1 MKTARLLTSLL
12 RPSTTIRA
20 FSHLKA
26 SDSSVIGVDDIKIT
40 TLLPNDYDHFET
52 FGRIITNENVVFTSS
67 WIDKWFGIKNLR
79 KKCDHTETKLRLIA
93 EGDSE
98 IAMPEEVVTAYKS
111 GMSPAQIALNRFFA
125 IPANKTKLREIYLE
139 MTGRAEETGL
149 GYYKFE
155 DASRKVLGGGAL
167 APISGD
173 GSPEMVDI
181 ALHILE
187 ARQGIGS
194 FCLNK
199 LLTKAFEEHG
209 VKQVWGSSI
218 INHPGTPTLCAKHGM
233 MIKNQDGMK
242 YYFID
247 SDMWKT
253 NKDKMSIM
261 DDPRAASTSYGK
273 GKSGEGKGGGG
284 R

>member
-1 MKTARLLTSLL
+1 MKTSLLLKSTL
-12 RPSTTIRA
+12 RPSTSTRA
-20 FSHLKA
+20 FSHIKA
-26 SDSSVIGVDDIKIT
+26 LNSASIGADDIKIT
-40 TLLPNDYDHFET
+40 TLLPHNYDHFET
-52 FGRIITNENVVFTSS
+52 FGKIITNENVVFTSS
-67 WIDKWFGIKNLR
+67 WIDKWFGIKTLR
-79 KKCDHTETKLRLIA
+79 QKCDHTTIKLRLID
-93 EGDSE
+93 EGDIE
-98 IAMPEEVVTAYKS
+98 IAMPEEVISAYKS
-111 GMSPAQIALNRFFA
+111 GVSPAQIALDRFFTA
-125 IPANKTKLREIYLE
+125 PANKTKLREIYLE

-155 DASRKVLGGGAL
+155 DASQKLLGGGAL
-167 APISGD
+167 APISRD
-173 GSPEMVDI
+173 SSPEMVDV
-181 ALHILE
+181 ALHIL
-187 ARQGIGS
+187 APKQGIGS

-253 NKDKMSIM
+253 NKDKISIM
-261 DDPRAASTSYGK
+261 DDPHAASTTYGK
-273 GKSGEGKGGGG
+273 GFEGKGSSG

>member
-1 MKTARLLTSLL
+1 MKTTRLLTSLL
-12 RPSTTIRA
+12 RPNTVTRP

-26 SDSSVIGVDDIKIT
+26 SNPSIIGADDIKIT
-40 TLLPNDYDHFET
+40 TLLPNNYDHFET
-52 FGRIITNENVVFTSS
+52 FGQIITHENVVFTSS
-67 WIDKWFGIKNLR
+67 WIDKWFGLKTLR
-79 KKCDHTETKLRLIA
+79 QKCDHTETKLKLIS

-98 IAMPEEVVTAYKS
+98 IAMPEEVMLAYKS
-111 GMSPAQIALNRFFA
+111 GMSPAQIALNRFFT

-155 DASRKVLGGGAL
+155 DASQKLLGGGAL
-167 APISGD
+167 APISRD
-173 GSPEMVDI
+173 GSSDMVDV
-181 ALHILE
+181 ALHILTSK
-187 ARQGIGS
+187 QGIGS

-199 LLTKAFEEHG
+199 LLTKAFEERG

-233 MIKNQDGMK
+233 MIRNQDGMK

-247 SDMWKT
+247 SDMWRT
-253 NKDKMSIM
+253 NKDKMNIM
-261 DDPRAASTSYGK
+261 NDPHAASTSYGK
-273 GKSGEGKGGGG
+273 GKGGEGKGDGG

>member
-1 MKTARLLTSLL
+1 MKTTRLVTSLL
-12 RPSTTIRA
+12 RPSATTRVL
-20 FSHLKA
+20 SHLRA
-26 SDSSVIGVDDIKIT
+26 ADSSVIDVDNIKIT
-40 TLLPNDYDHFET
+40 TLLPNNYDHFET
-52 FGRIITNENVVFTSS
+52 FGKIITNEHVVFTSS
-67 WIDKWFGIKNLR
+67 WIDKWFGIKHLR
-79 KKCDHTETKLRLIA
+79 QKCDHTLTKLRLLD

-98 IAMPEEVVTAYKS
+98 IAMPEEIVSAYKS
-111 GMSPAQIALNRFFA
+111 GMSPSQIALNRFFA
-125 IPANKTKLREIYLE
+125 TPSNKTKLRELYLE
-139 MTGRAEETGL
+139 MTSHAGETGL

-155 DASRKVLGGGAL
+155 DDSQKLLGGGAL
-167 APISGD
+167 APISGE
-173 GSPEMVDI
+173 GSSEKVDI
-181 ALHILE
+181 ALHILTPK
-187 ARQGIGS
+187 QGIGS

-233 MIKNQDGMK
+233 LMKNQDGKK

-261 DDPRAASTSYGK
+261 DNPIAATTTYGK
-273 GKSGEGKGGGG
+273 GKCREEKGG
-284 R
+284 REI

>member
-1 MKTARLLTSLL
+1 MRTARLLSSAL
-12 RPSTTIRA
+12 RPGSSIRA
-20 FSHLKA
+20 LSHAKA
-26 SDSSVIGVDDIKIT
+26 SDSSLIGSDEIKIT
-40 TLLPNDYDHFET
+40 TLLPHNYDHFET
-52 FGRIITNENVVFTSS
+52 FGKIITNENVVFTSS
-67 WIDKWFGIKNLR
+67 WIDKWFGIKALR
-79 KKCDHTETKLRLIA
+79 QKCDHTTTILKLID
-93 EGDSE
+93 EGNKE
-98 IAMPEEVVTAYKS
+98 IVMPEDVISAYRS
-111 GMSPAQIALNRFFA
+111 GISPAQIALDRFFTV
-125 IPANKTKLREIYLE
+125 PTNKTKLREIYLE

-149 GYYKFE
+149 GYYKLE
-155 DASRKVLGGGAL
+155 DASGRLLGGGAL
-167 APISGD
+167 APISGE
-173 GSPEMVDI
+173 GNPEMVDV

-187 ARQGIGS
+187 ARRGIGS

-233 MIKNQDGMK
+233 MIKNQDGLK

-253 NKDKMSIM
+253 NKDKLGIM
-261 DDPRAASTSYGK
+261 DDPRAASTTYGRIKDK
-273 GKSGEGKGGGG
+273 GERGEG

>member
-1 MKTARLLTSLL
+1 MRATRLLPSIL
-12 RPSTTIRA
+12 RPGSSIA
-20 FSHLKA
+20 SFSHTKA
-26 SDSSVIGVDDIKIT
+26 SDLSLAGGYDIKIT
-40 TLLPNDYDHFET
+40 TLLPQNYDHFET
-52 FGRIITNENVVFTSS
+52 FGKIITNENVVFTSS
-67 WIDKWFGIKNLR
+67 WIDKWFGIKTLR
-79 KKCDHTETKLRLIA
+79 QKCDHTAMKLKLID

-98 IAMPEEVVTAYKS
+98 ISLPEEVLSAHKRGV
-111 GMSPAQIALNRFFA
+111 SPTQIALDRFFTVS
-125 IPANKTKLREIYLE
+125 ANKTKLREIYLE
-139 MTGRAEETGL
+139 MTDRAEETGL

-155 DASRKVLGGGAL
+155 DASRRLLGGGAL

-173 GSPEMVDI
+173 GSPEMVDV

-253 NKDKMSIM
+253 NKDKLGIM
-261 DDPRAASTSYGK
+261 DDPRAASTTYGRIKDK
-273 GKSGEGKGGGG
+273 GERGEG